1 MIAEDVFY
9 LMMEQTDSRKCHY
22 NAIFIANLDYIVI
35 TNRSARLCDVLNTAL
50 VRTLNV
56 VAKWEECIRT
66 NGYTLHAVQ
75 PCAFFL
81 TGKYRRF
88 YLESFLP
95 CALFQ
100 HIHIFFSDINIDRI
114 VAVCTLDSIH
124 KLKI

>member
-35 TNRSARLCDVLNTAL
+35 TNRSARLCDVLNAAL

-81 TGKYRRF
+81 TVNTGGF
-88 YLESFLP
+88 
-95 CALFQ
+95 
-100 HIHIFFSDINIDRI
+100 
-114 VAVCTLDSIH
+114 TLKVFCHAPSSSTSIYSSP
-124 KLKI
+124 I